1 MKPLLIA
8 LAERIGWSKTDID
21 LELLLTYI
29 AAKRKTPPILIREWI
44 RENRGLNKSINIR
57 LSHLYAFSLTIVFKN
72 V

>member
-29 AAKRKTPPILIREWI
+29 AAKRKTPPILIRE
-44 RENRGLNKSINIR
+44 
-57 LSHLYAFSLTIVFKN
+57 
-72 V
+72 